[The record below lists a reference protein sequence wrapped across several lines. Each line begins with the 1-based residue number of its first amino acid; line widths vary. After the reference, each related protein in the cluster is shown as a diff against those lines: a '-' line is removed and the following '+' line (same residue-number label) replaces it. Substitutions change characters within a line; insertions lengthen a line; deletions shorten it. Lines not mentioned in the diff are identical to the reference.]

1 MTNTTLAWELIM
13 SFDLSKFR
21 DPKLGRE
28 LIEKIQSIAPA
39 ALDRCNG
46 HIYLMEVCGTHTVS
60 IARNGFRSILPDG
73 ISLISGPGCPVCV
86 TANRDMDAIIA
97 LSRVP
102 GVIIATFGDMKRV
115 CGSSSSLSDEQ
126 AAGRDIRV
134 VYSPLD
140 ALRIAQENPDSEVI
154 FVGVG
159 FETTTPLIAAAI
171 KRASALDLQNFSVFT
186 AHKTVPATLDVLVSD
201 PDVKVSAFILPGHVS
216 TIIGKAPYEF
226 LASKYHIPAVITGF
240 EPIDL
245 LSSFYLL
252 LKMLSTGNPQIIND
266 YPRCVADEGN
276 TIAQQAIAEVFEPCD
291 ACWRGLG
298 TIPNSGYKLR
308 KEFASFD
315 AMERFDPQVE
325 KTVEP
330 KGCSCGDVL
339 RGIITPKECPL
350 FDKACNPE
358 HPIGPCMV
366 SSEGS
371 CAAFYK
377 YLR

>member
-1 MTNTTLAWELIM
+1 MAL
-13 SFDLSKFR
+13 DLSKFR

-28 LIEKIQSIAPA
+28 LIEKIQKIAPA
-39 ALDRCNG
+39 ALSSCDG

-86 TANRDMDAIIA
+86 TANADIDAIIA

-102 GVIIATFGDMKRV
+102 NVIIATFGDMKRV
-115 CGSSSSLSDEQ
+115 CGSTSSLSDEQ

-140 ALRIAQENPDSEVI
+140 ALKLAQENPSREVI
-154 FVGVG
+154 FIGVG

-171 KRASALDLQNFSVFT
+171 KRASALGLQNFSVFC
-186 AHKTVPATLDVLVSD
+186 AHKTVPATLNVLVSD
-201 PDVKVSAFILPGHVS
+201 PEVKVSAFILPGHVS
-216 TIIGKAPYEF
+216 TIIGKTPYGF

-252 LKMLSTGNPQIIND
+252 LKMLSDGEAQIIND

-276 TIAQQAIAEVFEPCD
+276 TVAQQAISEVFEPCD

-298 TIPNSGYKLR
+298 MIANSGYRLK
-308 KEFASFD
+308 KEFANFD
-315 AMERFDPQVE
+315 AMTRFNPQVE
-325 KTVEP
+325 ETIEP

-350 FDKACNPE
+350 FDTACNPE